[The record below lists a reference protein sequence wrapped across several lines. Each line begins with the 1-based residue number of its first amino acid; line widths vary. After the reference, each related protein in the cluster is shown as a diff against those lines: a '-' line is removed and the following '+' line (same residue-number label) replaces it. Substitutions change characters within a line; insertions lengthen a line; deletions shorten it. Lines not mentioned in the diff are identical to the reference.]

1 MLLEPGKLLTPFW
14 AISNKAKETVKHT
27 HPKNLNCNMNES
39 LYKILIDFYDLG
51 QLVRV
56 KLNRRGY
63 INETYE
69 IESLKEGKKCRYFL
83 RRYRKGV
90 LEEKIK
96 FEHALLHELVQRN
109 FELCPRVIP
118 TKDNTTFL
126 KVPKETKKGTEE
138 VYIALFSC
146 LPGKDKYSWDD
157 PLCTDA
163 ELRDAAKILALYHNT
178 IYEWK
183 SINNLTDQRE
193 IDKIPLI
200 QPKWSYYVHNIGTSV
215 FDRYLLK
222 QFDYLIKILNKFE
235 NKGVYDSMPH
245 LAVHGDYHPGNLKFQ
260 DEKVS
265 GVFDFDCSKMDMR
278 CLDVG
283 QGIYFFCTAWKGISD
298 GILLLDRV
306 DSFLEAYQNTAKA
319 LKGIGPLSRLELEY
333 LPEMIQMSNLFIIKW
348 VLDEFYSNG
357 RDPQE
362 YFTYLRHCIL
372 CARWLEHNRNGLSSC
387 VLSQEVR

>member
-1 MLLEPGKLLTPFW
+1 
-14 AISNKAKETVKHT
+14 
-27 HPKNLNCNMNES
+27 MNES

-83 RRYRKGV
+83 RCYRKGV

-109 FELCPRVIP
+109 FEICPRVIP
-118 TKDNTTFL
+118 TKDNTTLL

-178 IYEWK
+178 IFEWK
-183 SINNLTDQRE
+183 SINNLTDQRDM
-193 IDKIPLI
+193 DKIPFI
-200 QPKWSYYVHNIGTSV
+200 QPQWSYYVHNTGTSV

-222 QFDYLIKILNKFE
+222 QFDYLLKILNKFE

-265 GVFDFDCSKMDMR
+265 GVFDFDWSKMDMR

-283 QGIYFFCTAWKGISD
+283 RGIYFFCTAWKGISD
-298 GILLLDRV
+298 GILL
-306 DSFLEAYQNTAKA
+306 
-319 LKGIGPLSRLELEY
+319 RLELEY

-348 VLDEFYSNG
+348 ALDEFYSNG
-357 RDPQE
+357 RDSQE

-372 CARWLEHNRNGLSSC
+372 CAQWLERNRDGLSSC